1 MAVKPELDV
10 VKGKSL
16 HDGCFFKKSLNPNSP
31 ITKGRNKNFIFNILN
46 EINGGIN
53 LNENIRF
60 IFRFFTTSNT

>member
-31 ITKGRNKNFIFNILN
+31 ITKGRNKVFILIFLVN
-46 EINGGIN
+46 EMNEGIN
-53 LNENIRF
+53 
-60 IFRFFTTSNT
+60 